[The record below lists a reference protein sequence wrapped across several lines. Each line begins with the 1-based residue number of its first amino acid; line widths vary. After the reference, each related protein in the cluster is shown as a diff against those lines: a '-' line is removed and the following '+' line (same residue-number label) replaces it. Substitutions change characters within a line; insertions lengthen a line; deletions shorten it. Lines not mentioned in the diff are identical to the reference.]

1 MLIKNS
7 FVLKVNLPFY
17 NVIIWPMQKKAVQKE
32 ENKNMGWSSLSC
44 KMLFHVFMCTY
55 FNFENAV
62 EWCCDSFYNFDWMQK
77 LILLNVHVRKFIY
90 NFGMNVERENAK

>member
-1 MLIKNS
+1 
-7 FVLKVNLPFY
+7 
-17 NVIIWPMQKKAVQKE
+17 MQKKAVQKE

-55 FNFENAV
+55 FNCENAV

-90 NFGMNVERENAK
+90 NFGMNVER